1 MKQHISF
8 FILVLAVLTLNAA
21 PVDVTKAKQAGTHFL
36 QSHGLIKDGDSISLY
51 TSYPDNPSAPRAFYV
66 FNYNNT
72 GFVLVSA
79 DDRCTPILGHSSN
92 GIFVTDSLPAN
103 MASWLDD
110 YTSSILSGIEANAPS
125 NPETAKQWN
134 LLLLSPGTPASPKS
148 DDYLLTSTWEQ
159 GSGYNNYCPVMSN
172 GSRAV
177 VGCIATAMAQI
188 MRYHG
193 YPSRGFGKKSYL
205 HTAYG
210 TLAVNFDTS
219 EYDYTLMP
227 DKIRRSSTAA
237 ERDMVSRFCY
247 HCGIVVDMIYEHP
260 GHTTGSG
267 SFTRLVP
274 EGLLYFGYTE
284 TSYLTY
290 NSTNDIV
297 VWKQAIRNEIR
308 NLRPILYSGVGDA
321 GGHAFVLD
329 GFNNEDRFHFNWGWG
344 GYADGFYSL
353 NTMQGFTSN
362 QEMVINIKPSGWD
375 GHLTRFHVSPDGNGD
390 GTSWETANSDI
401 RSAVA
406 LSTLLYTSR
415 STPREIWM
423 KEGLYYG
430 DTSAQY
436 AFTLSGAAKI
446 LGGFDGTE
454 TQIGQRNPDAHPTII
469 DGLNQHALL
478 NGIGSNYSNPL
489 SFYNIVFQN
498 GYANN
503 SQGPIVNLT
512 RNTNSR
518 SLTIR
523 NCSVQGSDSADLNA
537 SNSVLNLTSGI
548 VRCLRAY
555 NNSAPAVCHLDDAVL
570 RQSLLHNN
578 NGDCLVLNSG
588 CRIVNCDILS
598 NKGTGVTFQVSRN
611 SFVNNIIWNND
622 SSLRLYTPL
631 HDTTLRY
638 SAIES
643 DTAVGDSTCLILDHD
658 NNAPQGPLFIRPILD
673 KGISTLPDDLSWE
686 LAPGSPCIN
695 AGVRLTESINDGDIN
710 GNLRCRQGY
719 IDLGCYESNHPVSIN
734 DIQLPTITLL
744 PNPATTYLT
753 VSGLQSPSI
762 EIYDLKGR
770 CLITTPSHLEATSI
784 NISSLP
790 AGLYLLKSGNH
801 TAKFIKQ

>member
-21 PVDVTKAKQAGTHFL
+21 PVDVTKAQQAGTHFL
-36 QSHGLIKDGDSISLY
+36 QSHGLIKNGDTISLY

-125 NPETAKQWN
+125 NPETTKQWS
-134 LLLLSPGTPASPKS
+134 LLLQSPGALASPKS
-148 DDYLLTSTWEQ
+148 DDFLLTSTWEQ

-247 HCGIVVDMIYEHP
+247 HCGVVVDMIYEHP

-308 NLRPILYSGVGDA
+308 KR
-321 GGHAFVLD
+321 
-329 GFNNEDRFHFNWGWG
+329 
-344 GYADGFYSL
+344 
-353 NTMQGFTSN
+353 
-362 QEMVINIKPSGWD
+362 
-375 GHLTRFHVSPDGNGD
+375 
-390 GTSWETANSDI
+390 
-401 RSAVA
+401 
-406 LSTLLYTSR
+406 
-415 STPREIWM
+415 
-423 KEGLYYG
+423 
-430 DTSAQY
+430 
-436 AFTLSGAAKI
+436 
-446 LGGFDGTE
+446 
-454 TQIGQRNPDAHPTII
+454 
-469 DGLNQHALL
+469 
-478 NGIGSNYSNPL
+478 
-489 SFYNIVFQN
+489 
-498 GYANN
+498 
-503 SQGPIVNLT
+503 
-512 RNTNSR
+512 
-518 SLTIR
+518 
-523 NCSVQGSDSADLNA
+523 
-537 SNSVLNLTSGI
+537 
-548 VRCLRAY
+548 
-555 NNSAPAVCHLDDAVL
+555 
-570 RQSLLHNN
+570 
-578 NGDCLVLNSG
+578 
-588 CRIVNCDILS
+588 
-598 NKGTGVTFQVSRN
+598 
-611 SFVNNIIWNND
+611 
-622 SSLRLYTPL
+622 
-631 HDTTLRY
+631 
-638 SAIES
+638 
-643 DTAVGDSTCLILDHD
+643 
-658 NNAPQGPLFIRPILD
+658 
-673 KGISTLPDDLSWE
+673 
-686 LAPGSPCIN
+686 
-695 AGVRLTESINDGDIN
+695 
-710 GNLRCRQGY
+710 
-719 IDLGCYESNHPVSIN
+719 
-734 DIQLPTITLL
+734 
-744 PNPATTYLT
+744 
-753 VSGLQSPSI
+753 
-762 EIYDLKGR
+762 
-770 CLITTPSHLEATSI
+770 
-784 NISSLP
+784 
-790 AGLYLLKSGNH
+790 
-801 TAKFIKQ
+801 